1 MTRDEV
7 LSIIE
12 RSSTAE
18 EAADI
23 IAAELEA
30 ARDAD
35 ALEAYWR
42 DQLS

>member
-1 MTRDEV
+1 MTRDEI

-12 RSSTAE
+12 RSSTEE
-18 EAADI
+18 EAADA

-30 ARDAD
+30 ERDAD

-42 DQLS
+42 DQLG